1 MYHKSHSRLDLLNI
15 IKIFKLPIEDA
26 EDFNKK
32 QITEKL
38 IKCLG
43 EVDNIQED
51 NHHLGIK
58 TLNDLKEYLLK
69 PNQKKI
75 LSIKDKNEIMKITK
89 LIINYCKNGYNVD
102 ISYFNTMDEIYVEA
116 RRLSQFGDIPSVRR
130 MCQLLNLNP
139 HTSERIYAVISQ
151 KVQNDLR
158 IKAITTRKV
167 HNVLT
172 IKHGKVVVTFD

>member
-75 LSIKDKNEIMKITK
+75 LSCRSEEI
-89 LIINYCKNGYNVD
+89 
-102 ISYFNTMDEIYVEA
+102 ISIRGHPKCT
-116 RRLSQFGDIPSVRR
+116 
-130 MCQLLNLNP
+130 
-139 HTSERIYAVISQ
+139 
-151 KVQNDLR
+151 
-158 IKAITTRKV
+158 
-167 HNVLT
+167 
-172 IKHGKVVVTFD
+172 